1 MPKRVVSVDGTTGE
15 WRCDDVACK
24 LLQCW
29 VCDKEQ
35 RKDARTKAA
44 AIEKQLMEEMAV
56 QEVRLRLAAGH
67 QFDFT
72 EPVQPAV
79 VPVNNEN
86 NAAKSKKRTTKAA
99 TKYKLQRQADDLE
112 LEYEEAE
119 QGDAFTAVI
128 ASAEAV
134 APPAN
139 AEQLATSSAAIAS
152 AEAVAPPA
160 NAEELAASSA
170 AIANAEAE
178 APPANTDKK
187 TKWNHSNRMLVYGW
201 IARNN
206 PFKVARG
213 KTTEAWDAIA
223 IECKKAT
230 QHLSVKDGRIDLSGH
245 DIQVWIGKQL
255 KPDSKFFSWRRQ
267 LAAEATQSG
276 QTGQLSNHETKEYDL
291 LAQILDLKNN
301 VQAEREA
308 AQETKAKS
316 EAIKNGQMNDEI
328 YQWAMASEVQRP
340 QALRTLNKKRKEI
353 SIKMQAL
360 KDAGAKTAEEQV
372 AKLSE
377 SDRNALRLWERYKT
391 ENSSAAD
398 DYDSDE
404 NANRSGKKRRTL
416 EQSIQAISQMGATM
430 AQLATAPNATE
441 LALQR
446 YLEFKMA
453 RGVDEL
459 CPQRA
464 APPSQEPTSQLRNLQ
479 SRLKFLSDARK
490 EGIIT
495 EEEHDEQRRAMI
507 SESFKR

>member
-1 MPKRVVSVDGTTGE
+1 MTP
-15 WRCDDVACK
+15 
-24 LLQCW
+24 LLFYF
-29 VCDKEQ
+29 
-35 RKDARTKAA
+35 TS
-44 AIEKQLMEEMAV
+44 AIA
-56 QEVRLRLAAGH
+56 H
-67 QFDFT
+67 
-72 EPVQPAV
+72 
-79 VPVNNEN
+79 
-86 NAAKSKKRTTKAA
+86 
-99 TKYKLQRQADDLE
+99 
-112 LEYEEAE
+112 
-119 QGDAFTAVI
+119 
-128 ASAEAV
+128 AEAV

-139 AEQLATSSAAIAS
+139 AEQLA
-152 AEAVAPPA
+152 
-160 NAEELAASSA
+160 ASSG
-170 AIANAEAE
+170 AIANAEAV
-178 APPANTDKK
+178 ASSDIYLAKK

-223 IECKKAT
+223 IECKNAT
-230 QHLSVKDGRIDLSGH
+230 QHLSVQDGRIDLNGH

-255 KPDSKFFSWRRQ
+255 KPDSKFCSWRRQ

-301 VQAEREA
+301 VQAERDA

-328 YQWAMASEVQRP
+328 YKWAMASEVQRP
-340 QALRTLNKKRKEI
+340 QVLRTLNKKRKEI

-360 KDAGAKTAEEQV
+360 KEAGAKTAEEQL
-372 AKLSE
+372 AKLTE
-377 SDRNALRLWERYKT
+377 SDRNAMRLWERYKT
-391 ENSSAAD
+391 EQSSTAD

-430 AQLATAPNATE
+430 AQLATAPTATE

-453 RGVDEL
+453 QDLR
-459 CPQRA
+459 PQQE
-464 APPSQEPTSQLRNLQ
+464 APPQEPTLQLRNLQ
-479 SRLKFLSDARK
+479 SRLNCLSEARK

-495 EEEHDEQRRAMI
+495 DEEHDEQRRAMI